1 MTTRPTVTMYS
12 QTFCPYCVMAKRLL
26 AQKGVDPVEI
36 NVEEEPARREE
47 MLTKSNGMRTVPQIF
62 IGDHHVG
69 GYTELAALDRAG
81 ELESMLAGETASS

>member
-1 MTTRPTVTMYS
+1 MTDIVMYVK
-12 QTFCPYCVMAKRLL
+12 QTCPYCVMAKRLL
-26 AQKGVDPVEI
+26 AQKGVEPVEI

-47 MLTKSNGMRTVPQIF
+47 MLAKSNGMRTVPQIF